1 MLETSCTTGIRG
13 NEVKYITAEAA
24 HSGVAEIALKGKIA
38 RSCFRPACVASCR
51 NTPENKKSPRVKF
64 PSSKAIWEWTE
75 NKTGQMGRNEKAVQ
89 IGKRGT
95 PGRCAEPQQ
104 YGGDRII
111 SCPRGKGISSSG
123 QNWDWYSNG
132 IIVAIYLLLPITS
145 DAATKT
151 ALQETCRAR
160 SCKTNWVFSNQ

>member
-1 MLETSCTTGIRG
+1 MLETSCTTGIRV

-51 NTPENKKSPRVKF
+51 NIPENKKSPRVKF
-64 PSSKAIWEWTE
+64 SSSKAIWEWTE

-95 PGRCAEPQQ
+95 PGGCAEPQQ
-104 YGGDRII
+104 YGGDRNYPM
-111 SCPRGKGISSSG
+111 STGKGYF
-123 QNWDWYSNG
+123 Q
-132 IIVAIYLLLPITS
+132 
-145 DAATKT
+145 
-151 ALQETCRAR
+151 
-160 SCKTNWVFSNQ
+160 